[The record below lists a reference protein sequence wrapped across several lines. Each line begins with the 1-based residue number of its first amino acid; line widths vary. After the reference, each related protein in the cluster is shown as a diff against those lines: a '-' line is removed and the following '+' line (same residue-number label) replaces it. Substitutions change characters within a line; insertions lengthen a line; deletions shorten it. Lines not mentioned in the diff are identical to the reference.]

1 MKHKGKDLLVL
12 LNDVAIANSKSCDIN
27 MDCEALE
34 TSSPDDGNYKHFTPG
49 RMSWKVTTSY
59 LVEAEGSPIKSHLS
73 LPGKIFTIKVKSRD
87 LSDDVM
93 TGQVLCTNCKITG
106 IKGNLTQGSFTFLG
120 LGALK

>member
-1 MKHKGKDLLVL
+1 MKHQGKDLLIL

-27 MDCEALE
+27 VNYEALE
-34 TSSPDDGNYKHFTPG
+34 TSSPDDGYAKHFIPG

-73 LPGKIFTIKVKSRD
+73 VPGKIFTIKVKSRD

-93 TGQVLCTNCKITG
+93 TGHAICTNCKITG
-106 IKGNLTQGSFTFLG
+106 TKGNLTQGSFTFQG
-120 LGALK
+120 TGALK